1 MKLYDPNGLQKQ
13 IAIPS
18 FPAAIPVSPAAS
30 VNDYS
35 PTGWAAN
42 IDWLQI
48 TPASGGTVITGLNA
62 SVHQVGDVVAVS
74 NETAAVTDIITFPNA
89 SGSSLAANRF
99 IGIGGEDYQLLPG
112 AAVQLLLSAS
122 GWRFFQ

>member
-1 MKLYDPNGLQKQ
+1 MKLYDANGLQKR
-13 IAIPS
+13 IAIPN
-18 FPAAIPVSPAAS
+18 FAGAVPAAPAAS

-42 IDWLQI
+42 VDWLLI

-62 SVHQVGDVVAVS
+62 SVHQVGDVVAVT
-74 NETAAVTDIITFPNA
+74 NETATVTDLVTFTNA
-89 SGSSLAANRF
+89 SGSSLAVNRF

-112 AAVQLLLSAS
+112 AGVQLLLSAS